1 MKNRY
6 LLSMALLASIA
17 FVLLSACTSSPKNH
31 NVYLIPKGYTGWVFI
46 IYHQK
51 NASEIIEQ
59 DGTYQYKIGSNGVLK
74 TATEDVR
81 YGITTDDYFYIDEE
95 NNRIALD
102 TDELIHSHKVTKAEA
117 QGGLQ
122 YPAVESFFVG
132 TEAQLSQNP
141 NVVYPP
147 DVKPIND

>member
-17 FVLLSACTSSPKNH
+17 FVLLSACTFSPKNH

-46 IYHQK
+46 IYHQ
-51 NASEIIEQ
+51 NSASEIIAQ

-95 NNRIALD
+95 NNRIGLD
-102 TDELIHSHKVTKAEA
+102 PDELIHSHTVTKAET

-132 TEAQLSQNP
+132 TEAQLSKNP
-141 NVVYPP
+141 KVVYPP

>member
-17 FVLLSACTSSPKNH
+17 FVLLSACTFSPKNH

-46 IYHQK
+46 IYHQ
-51 NASEIIEQ
+51 NSASEIIAQ

-95 NNRIALD
+95 NNRIGLD
-102 TDELIHSHKVTKAEA
+102 PDELIHSHTVTKAET

-122 YPAVESFFVG
+122 YPAVESFLL
-132 TEAQLSQNP
+132 ELKLS
-141 NVVYPP
+141 
-147 DVKPIND
+147 